1 MTDRAPYLPWTP
13 EWSRLAVRGR
23 VIVKVASG
31 EAPDRVP
38 HTRDV
43 AVALG
48 RHGHLERTDQGRQQ
62 TAEQIAGVLGRER
75 CGDRRQEQPEDPGTG

>member
-38 HTRDV
+38 HAA
-43 AVALG
+43 AVNCVEGTPLPMITKSP
-48 RHGHLERTDQGRQQ
+48 H
-62 TAEQIAGVLGRER
+62 
-75 CGDRRQEQPEDPGTG
+75 PG